1 VSLSSKPPFRIYRAP
16 WVVPVT
22 SQVVSDGAIVVD
34 NETIVAVGAYSDI
47 SRQHPD
53 LSVTVCSGV
62 LLPALVNCHIHLE
75 LSVYGVIHPP
85 TQASNMCDWI
95 KVLLQSRENA
105 NFSLDEIRAAAK
117 KMAQKQYDSGIGL
130 MLDVGNID
138 IGKFDSCPLE
148 IHSLYEMLGPSKAA
162 TQKAIEA
169 IEHFPVELSVT
180 AHAPYS
186 TSPNLLKVIKN
197 RCRNQEQLF
206 SFHLAE
212 NLDEGLLLSK
222 GEGCF
227 ARFLKDRTGSDS
239 PFPIPGIDSSTVVE
253 YLQRLGIL
261 DSKTIC
267 VHCVHLNDEEIK
279 IIADAGAH
287 ICLCPGSNKFL
298 SVGTVRL
305 QALLDHG
312 ILPALGT
319 DSIASNPSIDL
330 WQEMA
335 LLGKEHPAVS
345 PESIL
350 SMATIGGARAMGR
363 ANDYGSLEAGK
374 TARFLHIQDKEYDD
388 VESSEQLL
396 ERLTISGKPESVQWL

>member
-1 VSLSSKPPFRIYRAP
+1 
-16 WVVPVT
+16 
-22 SQVVSDGAIVVD
+22 
-34 NETIVAVGAYSDI
+34 
-47 SRQHPD
+47 
-53 LSVTVCSGV
+53 
-62 LLPALVNCHIHLE
+62 
-75 LSVYGVIHPP
+75 
-85 TQASNMCDWI
+85 
-95 KVLLQSRENA
+95 
-105 NFSLDEIRAAAK
+105 
-117 KMAQKQYDSGIGL
+117 MAQTQYDSGIGL
-130 MLDVGNID
+130 MLDTGNID
-138 IGKFDSCPLE
+138 IGTFDSCPSE
-148 IHSLYEMLGPSKAA
+148 IYSLYEMLGPSKAA
-162 TQKAIEA
+162 TQKAIET
-169 IEHFPVELSVT
+169 IEHFSAEQSVT

-186 TSPNLLKVIKN
+186 TSPNLLKVIKK

-206 SFHLAE
+206 SIHLAE

-227 ARFLKDRTGSDS
+227 ARFLQDRTGSDS

-267 VHCVHLNDEEIK
+267 VHCIHLNDEEIK
-279 IIADAGAH
+279 IIADAEAH
-287 ICLCPGSNKFL
+287 VCLCPGSNKFL

-319 DSIASNPSIDL
+319 DSIASNPSVDL

-335 LLGKEHPAVS
+335 LLRKEHPAVS
-345 PESIL
+345 PGSIL

-374 TARFLHIQDKEYDD
+374 TARFLNIQDQEYED

-396 ERLTISGKPESVQWL
+396 ERLTISGKPESVKWL